1 MKKKQVVALLAS
13 TALAVSVTSGCGCAN
28 TSVETEEPVVVEE
41 TAPVVEE
48 EPVVEETVEEVEE
61 AIEETVVSENTVTE
75 EEPVVEEEPEEA
87 LPWEPVMYDEPLT
100 MYAKKTC
107 NVRSGPSTSYEKVNS
122 LSWAQ
127 EVVVIGEVTYENST
141 WYILEYSNL
150 DTQEYQMVASSL
162 LQDTKPQAQAP
173 APQQQTQPQQ
183 QPSSGG
189 NACSDC
195 GANCSDCG
203 ANCSDCPDCPDCSDN
218 PSGGCFTDAPCGS
231 FGNGGGCFDCG
242 ANVNTCDTF
251 ESH

>member
-75 EEPVVEEEPEEA
+75 EETVVEEEPEEA
-87 LPWEPVMYDEPLT
+87 LPWEQVIYDEPVT
-100 MYAKKTC
+100 MYAKKAS
-107 NVRSGPSTSYEKVNS
+107 NVRSGPSTSYDKVNS

-127 EVVVIGEVTYENST
+127 EVVVIGEATYEDST

-183 QPSSGG
+183 QPSGGG
-189 NACSDC
+189 NTCSDSPC
-195 GANCSDCG
+195 PDCVDSPCPDC
-203 ANCSDCPDCPDCSDN
+203 ADCSDCPTYSNSCSDSSCFDSSTQGCIDCPD
-218 PSGGCFTDAPCGS
+218 
-231 FGNGGGCFDCG
+231 GGGCFD
-242 ANVNTCDTF
+242 V
-251 ESH
+251 

>member
-13 TALAVSVTSGCGCAN
+13 TALAVSVTSGCSCSN
-28 TSVETEEPVVVEE
+28 TAVETEETIALEE
-41 TAPVVEE
+41 TAEPIEEVKETPVEE
-48 EPVVEETVEEVEE
+48 EEP
-61 AIEETVVSENTVTE
+61 VVSENTVEIEDTAMQDIDPADEVDE
-75 EEPVVEEEPEEA
+75 EVQEENITA
-87 LPWEPVMYDEPLT
+87 PWEIVMYDEPLT

-183 QPSSGG
+183 QPSGGG
-189 NACSDC
+189 NTCSDAPCPDCADSPCPDCADCSDC
-195 GANCSDCG
+195 PTYSGGCG
-203 ANCSDCPDCPDCSDN
+203 DSSCFDGNQVCFDCPDCP
-218 PSGGCFTDAPCGS
+218 G
-231 FGNGGGCFDCG
+231 
-242 ANVNTCDTF
+242 DT
-251 ESH
+251 SHVAD

>member
-87 LPWEPVMYDEPLT
+87 LPWETVMYDEPLT

-107 NVRSGPSTSYEKVNS
+107 NVRSGPSTSYDKVNS

-127 EVVVIGEVTYENST
+127 EVVVIGEATYEDST

-183 QPSSGG
+183 HPSGG
-189 NACSDC
+189 GNTCSDAPC
-195 GANCSDCG
+195 PDC
-203 ANCSDCPDCPDCSDN
+203 ADSPCPDCADCSDCPAYSGGCNDVVCDDWSACFDCPD
-218 PSGGCFTDAPCGS
+218 
-231 FGNGGGCFDCG
+231 GGGCFD
-242 ANVNTCDTF
+242 V
-251 ESH
+251 